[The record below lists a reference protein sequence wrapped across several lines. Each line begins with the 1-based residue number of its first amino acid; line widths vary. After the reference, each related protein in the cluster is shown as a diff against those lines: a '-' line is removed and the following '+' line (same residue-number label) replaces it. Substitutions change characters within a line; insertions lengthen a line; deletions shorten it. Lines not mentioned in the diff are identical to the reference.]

1 MRTRMHDFAAILVLL
16 VGSQAGASPVNLRVT
31 DQTGAAFPDVLVIVK
46 SLAGK
51 GEIFRA
57 LTDQAGRAPERDLTA
72 GLYRAIATCPYGI
85 CETRVTEFLV
95 GDAPLELELKVDV
108 SPTRGNVAIV
118 GPSNQLKLDVLDAQ
132 GKPAIAA
139 VLVRDSNAEF
149 EQWYKTNSE
158 GEVDCRA
165 TGNQIF
171 ISVGNSVI
179 SAFFHGC
186 ACGVHGVFDA
196 GFLLRNLGSSNSPP
210 CPHKGRAHCL
220 AERRFNCFDD
230 ADYRN
235 ASLRLR

>member
-1 MRTRMHDFAAILVLL
+1 MRTRAHDFVAILVLL
-16 VGSQAGASPVNLRVT
+16 VSSRSSASPVHLRVT

-57 LTDQAGRAPERDLTA
+57 LTNQAGGAPERDLTA

-95 GDAPLELELKVDV
+95 SDAPLELVLKVDV

-118 GPSNQLKLDVLDAQ
+118 GPSNQLKLDVLDGQ

-158 GEVDCRA
+158 GEVDVEPRG
-165 TGNQIF
+165 TMTTFVVLYNGTLTTET
-171 ISVGNSVI
+171 ISSESVQK
-179 SAFFHGC
+179 
-186 ACGVHGVFDA
+186 
-196 GFLLRNLGSSNSPP
+196 LRSEGKKLVI
-210 CPHKGRAHCL
+210 
-220 AERRFNCFDD
+220 
-230 ADYRN
+230 
-235 ASLRLR
+235 RLK

>member
-165 TGNQIF
+165 TGNHDNIRRFVQ
-171 ISVGNSVI
+171 GNSY
-179 SAFFHGC
+179 GRDDQ
-186 ACGVHGVFDA
+186 CGLDTKAAIRKQETSHSFEVDR
-196 GFLLRNLGSSNSPP
+196 LPDD
-210 CPHKGRAHCL
+210 
-220 AERRFNCFDD
+220 EREGGKLVLVVTFKFPSCQ
-230 ADYRN
+230 
-235 ASLRLR
+235 